1 MSENLLLRGE
11 ALDALQYLRRQ
22 WDAPPAQTP
31 TPPTSTAHV
40 KMIYIDPPYN
50 TGNVF
55 AYRDALDPAQWCQM
69 MRQRLAVARELLR
82 EDGLIFISI
91 DFNQLAELKLECDRV
106 FGAENLVANF
116 VWVSNLKG
124 RQFGAG
130 PAGTHEYILTYA
142 RNAAKAQKLYGS
154 VTRLR
159 RLMPAVYAL
168 PEREIRRDARGA
180 YVLKN
185 QLYNTNSKF
194 NEVTAPSMVFLI
206 HFHPETGE
214 VRTSA
219 LPCAL
224 PGSRSGSRSGS
235 RPGSRDAVRLR
246 GGEVVAQLEV
256 SGPEGAAVQLP
267 GEGWLTAWPHPNAK
281 EGLRFHAWRWS
292 RAKVEA
298 QREDLEFIP
307 GPDGQLQI
315 WTKVRDFDRTRLKD
329 LIMGPSTVT
338 GQRELEALGLGGI
351 FETPKPVELLQVLI
365 EAATEP
371 GDLVMDFFAG
381 SGSFGQAAAQCD
393 RPFILV
399 QQEEPFASSRS
410 AAAAARGLK
419 TIADL
424 AAARLQAAG
433 VNFTQLHLS

>member
-1 MSENLLLRGE
+1 M
-11 ALDALQYLRRQ
+11 
-22 WDAPPAQTP
+22 
-31 TPPTSTAHV
+31 
-40 KMIYIDPPYN
+40 
-50 TGNVF
+50 
-55 AYRDALDPAQWCQM
+55 
-69 MRQRLAVARELLR
+69 
-82 EDGLIFISI
+82 
-91 DFNQLAELKLECDRV
+91 
-106 FGAENLVANF
+106 
-116 VWVSNLKG
+116 
-124 RQFGAG
+124 
-130 PAGTHEYILTYA
+130 
-142 RNAAKAQKLYGS
+142 
-154 VTRLR
+154 
-159 RLMPAVYAL
+159 
-168 PEREIRRDARGA
+168 
-180 YVLKN
+180 KN